1 MNNDQHDAF
10 VSPVEIYHR
19 LGVMEA
25 KLDSVMDR
33 ISGYSKDLST
43 AFDRIRQ
50 LENNLAKII
59 GATAVISIVVPLLVT
74 IVSES
79 VQVSFNGQRTEAP
92 VHSSRR

>member
-1 MNNDQHDAF
+1 M
-10 VSPVEIYHR
+10 SPVEIYHR

-33 ISGYSKDLST
+33 ISGYSRDLST

-74 IVSES
+74 VVADSIQLS
-79 VQVSFNGQRTEAP
+79 VGNARMEFMPNNQG
-92 VHSSRR
+92 SR